1 MYMDET
7 IYHIALSVMKGGA
20 SREFS
25 RIRGR
30 MSAREFYDAVPLY
43 VRDRVAGHVAL
54 EYKGSPLD
62 VAQRI
67 AERAESRFIR
77 IVTLCDPA
85 YPAMLSEIPDPPLAL
100 YCIGRVPSGEMI
112 SIVGTREASEQG
124 ICAAARLSSDL
135 SALGITVVSGMAR
148 GIDRA
153 AHLGALEA
161 GGATVGVLAHGIDR
175 RYPASNEDVF
185 VMVERSPV
193 SSLVSEY
200 PPGVQAGQW
209 TFALRN
215 RIISG
220 LARAVIVVQ
229 AGVRSGAMITARYAA
244 EQGRDLYA
252 VGGFPYDE
260 SFGGC
265 RALIQDGGLI
275 IGSAAELCAGQLSLF
290 PGAARPSTESAPLPD
305 PKEALSPL
313 SPDEEKIIALIGE
326 CEKDIDEIIR
336 ESGLKPYAVAAS
348 LVSLEVAGLVA
359 RSGSTVSRKR

>member
-1 MYMDET
+1 MDET
-7 IYHIALSVMKGGA
+7 IYHIAISVMSGGA
-20 SREFS
+20 GREFCRVRS
-25 RIRGR
+25 R
-30 MSAREFYDAVPLY
+30 MSAREFYESVPLY
-43 VRDRVAGHVAL
+43 ARDRVAGHVAL
-54 EYKGSPLD
+54 EYAGSPLD
-62 VAQRI
+62 VALRI

-77 IVTLCDPA
+77 IVTLCDEA
-85 YPAMLSEIPDPPLAL
+85 YPPMLAEIADPPPAL
-100 YCIGRVPSGEMI
+100 YCIGRVPAGEMI

-124 ICAAARLSSDL
+124 ISAAARLSCDL
-135 SALGITVVSGMAR
+135 SSRGIAVVSGMAR

-153 AHLGALEA
+153 AHLGALES

-175 RYPASNEDVF
+175 RYPASNEDLF
-185 VMVERSPV
+185 SMVERSPL

-200 PPGVQAGQW
+200 PPGVRAGQW

-220 LARAVIVVQ
+220 LSRAVIVVQ
-229 AGVRSGAMITARYAA
+229 AGVKSGAMITARYAA

-260 SFGGC
+260 SYGGC
-265 RALIQDGGLI
+265 RALIKDGGLI
-275 IGSAAELCAGQLSLF
+275 IGSASELCPGQLSLF
-290 PGAARPSTESAPLPD
+290 PGSEQPSPRTPPAPGDARVR
-305 PKEALSPL
+305 L

-348 LVSLEVAGLVA
+348 LVSLEVAGLIS